1 MTAFDLFYWTG
12 VLWWACLGLSLM
24 AFGLRQMWLG
34 FSSWWAIRQ
43 ARRIPIPAAPFQV
56 APLEPA
62 RLGLHVAAG
71 SPAEAAEKIAAGALD
86 DCADGP

>member
-34 FSSWWAIRQ
+34 VQSWWAIRQ

-56 APLEPA
+56 APPEPLVMNESFESFCA
-62 RLGLHVAAG
+62 RECGMTERR
-71 SPAEAAEKIAAGALD
+71 P
-86 DCADGP
+86 